1 MMRLAC
7 FLTALLLAA
16 PVLAA
21 DDADEHAGH
30 HPAAAAEDGSGQRDH
45 KVGSATHLQKNMQT
59 MQDLMAKIRETTD
72 VAEKKRLLGVHMLAM
87 QEQIK
92 TIRAVYARAGGHEHG
107 DAGKA
112 DGAKDKGEGARG
124 TRGRRAK
131 GGEGKQGGMMGERG
145 MMGGGMMK
153 KMHKQ
158 MEQRMD
164 ALEQLLQQ
172 FIEHEAAE
180 EDVKGE

>member
-1 MMRLAC
+1 MRPC
-7 FLTALLLAA
+7 SLAA

-21 DDADEHAGH
+21 EDADEHAGH
-30 HPAAAAEDGSGQRDH
+30 HPPAAAEDSPGAGDH
-45 KVGSATHLQKNMQT
+45 KAGSVTHLQQNMQT

-72 VAEKKRLLGVHMLAM
+72 PAEKKRLLGVHMLAM

-92 TIRAVYARAGGHEHG
+92 TIRAVYARAGGQERG
-107 DAGKA
+107 DG
-112 DGAKDKGEGARG
+112 GKGEGG
-124 TRGRRAK
+124 KDGQGK
-131 GGEGKQGGMMGERG
+131 GGEGKQGGMMGEKGGMMGEKG
-145 MMGGGMMK
+145 MMGGGMMMK

-172 FIEHEAAE
+172 FIEHEAV
-180 EDVKGE
+180 EDGVESE

>member
-7 FLTALLLAA
+7 FLTALLLSA
-16 PVLAA
+16 PILAA

-30 HPAAAAEDGSGQRDH
+30 HPPAAAEDGSGQPDH

-72 VAEKKRLLGVHMLAM
+72 AAEKKRLLGVHMLAM

-92 TIRAVYARAGGHEHG
+92 TIRSVYAKAGGHEHG
-107 DAGKA
+107 DEGKADAGKA
-112 DGAKDKGEGARG
+112 DAGKADAGKDGK
-124 TRGRRAK
+124 
-131 GGEGKQGGMMGERG
+131 GKQGGMMGEGG
-145 MMGGGMMK
+145 MMGGGMMMK

-164 ALEQLLQQ
+164 AVEQLLQQ
-172 FIEHEAAE
+172 FIEHEAVE
-180 EDVKGE
+180 EDAKGE